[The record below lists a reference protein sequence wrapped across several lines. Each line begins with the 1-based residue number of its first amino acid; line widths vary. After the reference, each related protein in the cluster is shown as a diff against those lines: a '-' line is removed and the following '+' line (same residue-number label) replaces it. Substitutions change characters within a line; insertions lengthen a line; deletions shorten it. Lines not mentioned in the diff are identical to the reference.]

1 MFDGATGLLP
11 RVLNSLAHLW
21 LIYLWAAGC
30 AAAWTLVRCLCC
42 SRATTSSRGLLE
54 SAAQLPFAA
63 GGLGGALESAGAP
76 LSQADHLPPRA
87 PPGHPTPAR
96 DAPTFLGS
104 GLLHEY
110 NFSIH
115 NARAYEPGHA
125 LAFFAFMWALGVA
138 EQAMVQRSGEL
149 GRRLAQRLPSPLI
162 ALGVQLAVLP
172 AFEWLFVRSWL
183 GAGMPDALAELVPCV
198 A

>member
-1 MFDGATGLLP
+1 MHHFLKQT
-11 RVLNSLAHLW
+11 
-21 LIYLWAAGC
+21 IYL
-30 AAAWTLVRCLCC
+30 
-42 SRATTSSRGLLE
+42 
-54 SAAQLPFAA
+54 
-63 GGLGGALESAGAP
+63 
-76 LSQADHLPPRA
+76 
-87 PPGHPTPAR
+87 PAR
-96 DAPTFLGS
+96 RRGTPRLLATLLTFLGS

-138 EQAMVQRSGEL
+138 EQAMVQRSGEW
-149 GRRLAQRLPSPLI
+149 GSRLAQRLPSPVI

-183 GAGMPDALAELVPCV
+183 GAGMPYALAELVPCV

>member
-1 MFDGATGLLP
+1 MDG
-11 RVLNSLAHLW
+11 
-21 LIYLWAAGC
+21 
-30 AAAWTLVRCLCC
+30 
-42 SRATTSSRGLLE
+42 
-54 SAAQLPFAA
+54 F
-63 GGLGGALESAGAP
+63 
-76 LSQADHLPPRA
+76 
-87 PPGHPTPAR
+87 
-96 DAPTFLGS
+96 
-104 GLLHEY
+104 

-149 GRRLAQRLPSPLI
+149 GRRLAQRLPSPVI

-183 GAGMPDALAELVPCV
+183 GAGMPDALAELVPWVRCE
-198 A
+198 